1 MLIYVGLLWLKLV
14 SKELISSI
22 SNPQSPNFDPYLA
35 TLSLL
40 HNCELTFASLLEH
53 GTGQL

>member
-22 SNPQSPNFDPYLA
+22 SNPQSPSFDPYLA

-53 GTGQL
+53 GTG